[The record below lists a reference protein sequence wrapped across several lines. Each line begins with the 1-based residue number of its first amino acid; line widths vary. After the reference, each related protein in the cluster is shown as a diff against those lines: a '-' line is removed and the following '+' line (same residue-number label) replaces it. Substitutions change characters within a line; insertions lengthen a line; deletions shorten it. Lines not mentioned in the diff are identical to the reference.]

1 MDVATDEEREEVERW
16 LAEDEGNREYYRK
29 AKRYFETYY
38 TGEETRV
45 VDTRGAWDEFVVYAD
60 KSRKAHIWRMIVKY
74 AAILLL
80 PLCVG
85 LGWEMIPPKRPS
97 SRGAYPL
104 SRERQRPCWSLI
116 PVNK

>member
-45 VDTRGAWDEFVVYAD
+45 VAVSYT
-60 KSRKAHIWRMIVKY
+60 H
-74 AAILLL
+74 LTL
-80 PLCVG
+80 P
-85 LGWEMIPPKRPS
+85 
-97 SRGAYPL
+97 
-104 SRERQRPCWSLI
+104 PCWSLI